1 MKINSIITRYLFWEM
16 IPPFL
21 LNMIFFTFIFLMT
34 KLLEITNMAV
44 NYQVSIVT
52 VLKMLIYNMPLFM
65 NYIIPMSV
73 MMSILLTFL
82 RLSSDNEI
90 MAFKASGLT
99 VSHFLPSVFLFCL
112 LGALLTGW
120 MSIYA
125 QAWGQSAFRRLI
137 YEAATSSIEVG
148 LQERR
153 FNDNF
158 KGITLYVKQIDSR
171 TKDIK
176 GVFIEDRRKGNL
188 VSAIVAPKAR
198 YYHAEGS
205 PTFTFRLY
213 NGAINHVNLIDD
225 TNSYLKFET
234 YDLKLNL
241 LPSGKAKQNSD
252 QKDEDEMTLTEL
264 LQYLDTAD
272 RSGKQ
277 YRVALAELHRKFVLP
292 VACLIL
298 GILAV
303 PFGIQSNQAKR
314 SYGVL
319 LGLIFFLIYYLLFSL
334 GWTLSKTGVLAPAIG
349 MWGPNILLGFAA
361 IFFLTCSQK
370 EKTLIIDQAIKA
382 VWHWLVEHFSFL
394 KKRFSNPKYQG

>member
-21 LNMIFFTFIFLMT
+21 LNMVFFTFIFLMT

-44 NYQVSIVT
+44 NYQVSIIT
-52 VLKMLIYNMPLFM
+52 VFKMLIYHMPLFM

-73 MMSILLTFL
+73 MMSVLLTFL

-90 MAFKASGLT
+90 MAFKASGLA

-112 LGALLTGW
+112 LGMLMTGW
-120 MSIYA
+120 MSIYG
-125 QAWGQSAFRRLI
+125 QPWGQSAFRELI
-137 YEAATSSIEVG
+137 YEAASSSIEVG

-171 TKDIK
+171 TKNIN

-205 PTFTFRLY
+205 LTFTFRLY
-213 NGAINHVNLIDD
+213 NGSINHVNLIDD

-241 LPSGKAKQNSD
+241 LPSDRTRQDNE
-252 QKDEDEMTLTEL
+252 QKDEEEMTLTEL
-264 LQYLDTAD
+264 LRYLATAD
-272 RSGKQ
+272 RSVKQ
-277 YRVALAELHRKFVLP
+277 YRVAQAELHRKFALP
-292 VACLIL
+292 IACLIL

-303 PFGIQSNQAKR
+303 PFGIQSRQAKR
-314 SYGVL
+314 SYGIL
-319 LGLIFFLIYYLLFSL
+319 LGLIFFLIYYLLFSI
-334 GWTLSKTGVLAPAIG
+334 GWTFSKTGGLPPAVG
-349 MWGPNILLGFAA
+349 MWIPNIILGCAS
-361 IFFLTCSQK
+361 IFFLTCAHK
-370 EKTLIIDQAIKA
+370 EKTLIIDQAMIKM
-382 VWHWLVEHFSFL
+382 WYWLVDNFSFL
-394 KKRFSNPKYQG
+394 KRRFSNAKYQG